1 MIKNQYHLLWKRGF
15 EKAGVCEIVEKG
27 EKGVTAFQNKMKNLF
42 CQAKGLD
49 QAKEVI
55 FQKTSTINII
65 EAKTFVQNL

>member
-1 MIKNQYHLLWKRGF
+1 
-15 EKAGVCEIVEKG
+15 
-27 EKGVTAFQNKMKNLF
+27 MKNLF